1 MDDETPY
8 DGEVQVKAAAFL
20 NMGATTPLNELTVV
34 MDVSPVLEHNVCCA
48 LVPHNAKEGCL
59 WWKVCGGTGAHNHQ
73 GATVYGI
80 TTALSTF
87 LVIAC
92 DGVWDVLSDD
102 DAVAIAAKHFG
113 KPKDAAEAVVRQAYS
128 KGSRDNLTATVVQF
142 FWQAE
147 RSSELMQ
154 TARKKTE
161 EE

>member
-1 MDDETPY
+1 LCTRFQEPAKLVIAKP
-8 DGEVQVKAAAFL
+8 EV
-20 NMGATTPLNELTVV
+20 TVQRV
-34 MDVSPVLEHNVCCA
+34 E
-48 LVPHNAKEGCL
+48 
-59 WWKVCGGTGAHNHQ
+59 
-73 GATVYGI
+73 
-80 TTALSTF
+80 STDLF

-147 RSSELMQ
+147 RFSELMQ

-161 EE
+161 EEEAKTKGGGGASEDMFDMFG